1 MTIGEKISIVMAQM
15 SDVLTE
21 HEAVSDE
28 PPIFSDDGLA
38 AIIHLFSS
46 ALLDRAWELQEK
58 EDMDMEDRSAMVD
71 SLGNKIRELVKVY
84 ADVDTKEL
92 FL

>member
-1 MTIGEKISIVMAQM
+1 MTIGEKISVVMAQM
-15 SDVLTE
+15 SDVLIE
-21 HEAVSDE
+21 HEASCDE
-28 PPIFSDDGLA
+28 PPVFSDDGLA

-58 EDMDMEDRSAMVD
+58 EDMNVEDRSAMVQ
-71 SLGNKIRELVKVY
+71 SLGIKIRELVKVY